1 MICAMIPA
9 RAGSERLKNKNLLE
23 INKRSVISYGIQLAF
38 QANCFNRVIVNS
50 DSLNFKRIA
59 EENGAEFYHRKSDL
73 GKSQSTSDEV
83 VNDFFNKFTEVEIL
97 VWINSISPLQKAL
110 DIRNAL
116 TYFNKVK
123 ADSLI
128 SSYKSYRHGIVS
140 GKPINFETNSGFART
155 QDLEP
160 VELLTYSFMIWRRNS
175 FLSSYSKTRSG
186 IMNGKFVTFPVDF
199 LSSLAIKDQSDF
211 DLIKLI
217 AESFK

>member
-9 RAGSERLKNKNLLE
+9 RAGSERLKNKNSLE
-23 INKRSVISYGIQLAF
+23 INKRPVITYGIKLAF
-38 QANCFNRVIVNS
+38 QAKCFNRVIVNS

-59 EENGAEFYHRKSDL
+59 EESGAEFYHRKSNL
-73 GKSQSTSDEV
+73 AGSQSTSDQV
-83 VNDFFNKFTEVEIL
+83 VNDFFENFMEVEIL

-110 DIRNAL
+110 DISDAL
-116 TYFNKVK
+116 TYFKKVN

-128 SSYKSYRHGIVS
+128 SSYRSYRHGIVG
-140 GKPINFETNSGFART
+140 GKPINFATNSGFART

-160 VELLTYSFMIWRRNS
+160 VELLTYGFMIWRRNS
-175 FLSSYSKTRSG
+175 FLSSYAKTRSG

-199 LSSLAIKDQSDF
+199 LSSLAIKDQADF

-217 AESFK
+217 AESI